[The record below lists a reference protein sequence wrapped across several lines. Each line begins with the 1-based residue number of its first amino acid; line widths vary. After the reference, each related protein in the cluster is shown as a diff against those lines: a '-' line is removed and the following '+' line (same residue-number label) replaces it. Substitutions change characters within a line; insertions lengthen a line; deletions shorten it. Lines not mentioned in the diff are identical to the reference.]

1 MPHSASRSLKPVL
14 RTRLVAA
21 LGLGLTLT
29 TAWAG
34 AASYYLIFHDEMLA
48 RFVSRQSAMQYTY
61 EERLDTL
68 QRALDRATS
77 DHTATRS
84 TIETRLSTLAE
95 RQAVIE
101 RRQGILTGLPGA
113 AAESDVATT
122 GSIPSVEPPP
132 MPTRPQ
138 KPFPTPE
145 LRMHSGE
152 WSGGRAVDRAENVDT
167 TILARLA
174 RLERSLDHVAERQSR
189 AVARVAQ
196 RAGDSADRFRNL
208 IARTGLNPARFEPA
222 IGGVGGP
229 LVPLPADG
237 FETSLAEARR
247 QIEDET
253 HLRRVTAA
261 LPFRQP
267 LPGEIAYTSSFG
279 TRLDPFTRAMA
290 LHTGVDM
297 RAEIGAPARATAAGR
312 VTAAEYAGGYG
323 NMVEVDHGR
332 GLVTRYAHLSG
343 TAVSVG
349 QRVEA
354 GTVIGFV
361 GSTGRSTG
369 SHLHYE
375 TRIDGEPVD
384 PQRFLRAGSELVFAD

>member
-1 MPHSASRSLKPVL
+1 MPSPAQRRPKPL
-14 RTRLVAA
+14 PRPRLATA

-34 AASYYLIFHDEMLA
+34 AASYYLIFHDEVLA
-48 RFVSRQSAMQYTY
+48 RFVSRQSAIQYTY
-61 EERLDTL
+61 EERIDTL
-68 QRALDRATS
+68 QRALDRAAS
-77 DHTATRS
+77 DHAATRGG
-84 TIETRLSTLAE
+84 IETRLATLAE

-101 RRQGILTGLPGA
+101 RRQGLLAGLPGGA
-113 AAESDVATT
+113 AAFDPPTT
-122 GSIPSVEPPP
+122 AAIPTPEPPAP
-132 MPTRPQ
+132 LRAQ

-145 LRMHSGE
+145 LRMRSD
-152 WSGGRAVDRAENVDT
+152 DRVEAGDGAAA
-167 TILARLA
+167 ARLA
-174 RLERSLDHVAERQSR
+174 RIERALDRLAEGQAR
-189 AVARVAQ
+189 AVSRVAQ
-196 RAGDSADRFRNL
+196 AAGRSADRFRDL

-222 IGGVGGP
+222 TGGVGGP
-229 LVPLPADG
+229 LVPLSGDA
-237 FETSLAEARR
+237 FEAGLAEARR
-247 QIEDET
+247 QIEEET
-253 HLRRVTAA
+253 HLRRVADA
-261 LPFRQP
+261 LPFRPP

-279 TRLDPFTRAMA
+279 TRLDPFTRSAA

-297 RAEIGAPARATAAGR
+297 RAETGAPARATAGGR

-343 TAVSVG
+343 YAVSVG

-354 GTVIGFV
+354 GSVVGFV

-384 PQRFLRAGSELVFAD
+384 PQRFLRAGAELVFSD

>member
-1 MPHSASRSLKPVL
+1 MPSPAPRSPKPL
-14 RTRLVAA
+14 PRPRLAAA

-34 AASYYLIFHDEMLA
+34 AASYYLIFHDEVLA

-77 DHTATRS
+77 DHAATRGS
-84 TIETRLSTLAE
+84 LESRLSTLAE
-95 RQAVIE
+95 RQALIE
-101 RRQGILTGLPGA
+101 RRQGVLSGIPGA
-113 AAESDVATT
+113 AAEIDVPTT
-122 GSIPSVEPPP
+122 GSIPAPESAAGPA
-132 MPTRPQ
+132 RAQ

-145 LRMHSGE
+145 LRMQSD
-152 WSGGRAVDRAENVDT
+152 DRAESQDGLAV
-167 TILARLA
+167 ARLA
-174 RLERSLDHVAERQSR
+174 RMERSLDRMAEGQSR
-189 AVARVAQ
+189 ALSRVAQ
-196 RAGDSADRFRNL
+196 AAGRSADRFRDL
-208 IARTGLNPARFEPA
+208 IARTGLSPARFEPA
-222 IGGVGGP
+222 MGGIGGP
-229 LVPLPADG
+229 LVPLPADA
-237 FETSLAEARR
+237 FEANLAEARR
-247 QIEDET
+247 QIDEET
-253 HLRRVTAA
+253 HLRRVAAA

-279 TRLDPFTRAMA
+279 TRLDPFTRMAA

-297 RAEIGAPARATAAGR
+297 RAETGAPARATAAGR

-343 TAVSVG
+343 YAVSVG

-354 GTVIGFV
+354 GSVVGFV

-384 PQRFLRAGSELVFAD
+384 PQRFLRAGAELTFAD

>member
-14 RTRLVAA
+14 HTRLVAA

-61 EERLDTL
+61 EERVDTL

-84 TIETRLSTLAE
+84 AIETRLSTLAE

-113 AAESDVATT
+113 AAESDVTTT

-152 WSGGRAVDRAENVDT
+152 WSGVAPLTELRTSTRRSWPVWRGWSGAWT
-167 TILARLA
+167 TWP
-174 RLERSLDHVAERQSR
+174 
-189 AVARVAQ
+189 
-196 RAGDSADRFRNL
+196 SA
-208 IARTGLNPARFEPA
+208 NPGPWPASPREP
-222 IGGVGGP
+222 
-229 LVPLPADG
+229 
-237 FETSLAEARR
+237 ETAP
-247 QIEDET
+247 
-253 HLRRVTAA
+253 TA
-261 LPFRQP
+261 
-267 LPGEIAYTSSFG
+267 S
-279 TRLDPFTRAMA
+279 
-290 LHTGVDM
+290 
-297 RAEIGAPARATAAGR
+297 AT
-312 VTAAEYAGGYG
+312 
-323 NMVEVDHGR
+323 
-332 GLVTRYAHLSG
+332 
-343 TAVSVG
+343 
-349 QRVEA
+349 
-354 GTVIGFV
+354 
-361 GSTGRSTG
+361 
-369 SHLHYE
+369 
-375 TRIDGEPVD
+375 
-384 PQRFLRAGSELVFAD
+384 

>member
-1 MPHSASRSLKPVL
+1 MPSPAQRRPIPLSRP
-14 RTRLVAA
+14 RLVAA
-21 LGLGLTLT
+21 LGVGLTLT

-34 AASYYLIFHDEMLA
+34 AASYYLIFHDEVLA
-48 RFVSRQSAMQYTY
+48 RFVSRQSAMQVTY

-68 QRALDRATS
+68 QRALDRAAS
-77 DHTATRS
+77 DHATTRG

-95 RQAVIE
+95 RQALIE
-101 RRQGILTGLPGA
+101 RRQELLSGLPGA
-113 AAESDVATT
+113 GAEIDVATT
-122 GSIPSVEPPP
+122 ASLPAAEPPTAAP
-132 MPTRPQ
+132 GRPQ

-145 LRMHSGE
+145 LRMHSD
-152 WSGGRAVDRAENVDT
+152 DRAEAKDV
-167 TILARLA
+167 IAAARLA
-174 RLERSLDHVAERQSR
+174 RIERALDRIAESQSR
-189 AVARVAQ
+189 AVSHVAQ
-196 RAGDSADRFRNL
+196 AAGRSADRFRDL
-208 IARTGLNPARFEPA
+208 IARTGLSPARFEPEM
-222 IGGVGGP
+222 GGIGGP
-229 LVPLPADG
+229 LVPLTGDAFDAN
-237 FETSLAEARR
+237 LAEARR
-247 QIEDET
+247 QIDEET
-253 HLRRVTAA
+253 RLRRVTAA

-279 TRLDPFTRAMA
+279 TRLDPFTRSAA

-297 RAEIGAPARATAAGR
+297 RAETGAPARATATGR

-343 TAVSVG
+343 YAVSVG

-354 GTVIGFV
+354 GAVVGFV

-384 PQRFLRAGSELVFAD
+384 PQRFLRAGAELVFSE